1 MNVTEANDTSRVL
14 RYLLQLR
21 TGGGRGP
28 DADVRE
34 AAERLAGRVN
44 KTLHAG
50 VTPEE
55 IAAGWDAR

>member
-1 MNVTEANDTSRVL
+1 MNISEANDTSRIL
-14 RYLLQLR
+14 RYVLELR

-28 DADVRE
+28 DAEVRA
-34 AAERLAGRVN
+34 AAERLAGREN

-55 IAAGWDAR
+55 IAAGWDVR